1 MQPHLYISN
10 RKMLFESYWPLPQI
24 LPSPGELTSQE
35 VGKILSK
42 SLTTFMALLNVVI
55 LTETRSN
62 ITLCDAWAS
71 NLPFSIAIPIF
82 FTVFHSFLI
91 ITPRR
96 IKSYIEQ
103 NPLINYF
110 TIFSLP
116 FCLATK
122 CRYSMWNYSVPSTC
136 PSEALMFSRS
146 GDWKFC
152 SQFKVGRITLC
163 LGQ

>member
-1 MQPHLYISN
+1 MQPHHYISN
-10 RKMLFESYWPLPQI
+10 RKMLFESYWPVPQI
-24 LPSPGELTSQE
+24 TPRPGELTSQE

-71 NLPFSIAIPIF
+71 NLPFSIAMPIFF

-122 CRYSMWNYSVPSTC
+122 SRYSM
-136 PSEALMFSRS
+136 
-146 GDWKFC
+146 
-152 SQFKVGRITLC
+152 
-163 LGQ
+163 